1 MLTGLDL
8 DRRDSCEIRC
18 TYNTFSSLVILYII
32 LGVEETIISREIVY
46 MDV

>member
-1 MLTGLDL
+1 MLIGLDL
-8 DRRDSCEIRC
+8 DGRDSCEIRC
-18 TYNTFSSLVILYII
+18 TNTFSSLVILYMI